1 MKKQMLAAVLLLA
14 MLVMCLAGCGKKVEL
29 FLDGGTLS
37 ESQMKDIKTA
47 IASIPVK
54 EGYVFAGWYADA
66 AFSKYVNPSEELPQ
80 EILDGGVLYAKWIAD
95 GAKTYAVRNDG
106 VTVTDSGKHN
116 QQVDVVYLSDD
127 RLPLDMRRAG
137 FKELEIVVSM
147 EYCEL
152 GNGEEVVYLYKNE
165 DVVIPKK
172 SVIGW
177 LDKTLF
183 GEDED
188 PSLLHTH
195 TIKSSD
201 PAENADA
208 DAEAVWMTTVF
219 TFRVELS
226 DLEEDLY
233 LRYDA
238 SAKNEW
244 SNRNVSVTVTP
255 KK

>member
-1 MKKQMLAAVLLLA
+1 MKRIVAGILLIVLLLT
-14 MLVMCLAGCGKKVEL
+14 CLAGCGKKVEL

-37 ESQMKDIKTA
+37 ESQMKDMKTA
-47 IASIPVK
+47 IASVPVK

-66 AFSKYVNPSEELPQ
+66 AFTNYIKPSDDLPKD
-80 EILDGGVLYAKWIAD
+80 ILDGGVLYAKWIAD
-95 GAKTYAVRNDG
+95 GAKTYAVRNDR

-116 QQVDVVYLSDD
+116 QQADVVYLSDD
-127 RLPLDMRRAG
+127 RLPVDMRRAG

-152 GNGEEVVYLYKNE
+152 GSGQEVVYLYKNE
-165 DVVIPKK
+165 EVVIPKK

-195 TIKSSD
+195 TIESSD
-201 PAENADA
+201 PVEEAEE
-208 DAEAVWMTTVF
+208 DAEEVWMTTVF

-238 SAKNEW
+238 SSKNQW
-244 SNRNVSVTVTP
+244 ANRNISVTVTP